1 MSKRFLT
8 VPLAVMMALSGL
20 AALPAQAA
28 TEVPAVAQIE
38 DPVDDANFVNDQG
51 LAGSSVGAGGQSVT
65 VPDSDDNKP
74 ACPPAPAPCDG
85 STVSDMI
92 KVWFSTAGEN
102 ISAHILTQRP
112 GPASTSI
119 LYRVFA
125 SPGEGKVGSN
135 AAGCVRFE
143 LFLAGKEANTSQ
155 QTTFRGDSFAVMRDV
170 CNVGTGLAD
179 AIPAEYTIEALEDQT
194 GITTITVPRSASP
207 FFEEAALTKPQ
218 AEAVLFWGG
227 EFGAPGGAP
236 VGHRSVT
243 APRADTTKI
252 GTDFT
257 IGEVPPPPPPP
268 PPPVCKKAQKKTCEC
283 PAFVPAEVGA
293 DAELTKITEKAT
305 AKRPAIV
312 TVSADAGA
320 GVGGVPVV
328 EEGIAHAFENL
339 QVDLKKKKT
348 TGLYV
353 RLEFPDQADYDLTL
367 YNPNGTVAAQSA
379 GFNPAPGHV
388 DPEPVG
394 GRVETGAENIDGIKT
409 RECGGYTADIGTAT
423 GIGGELTM
431 KVWLGK
437 VQYTQPV
444 PTEEGGGKVRAERG
458 SNGWVKASRYF

>member
-8 VPLAVMMALSGL
+8 VTMAAAMLLSGL
-20 AALPAQAA
+20 SALPAQAA

-38 DPVDDANFVNDQG
+38 DPVDDANFINDQG
-51 LAGSSVGAGGQSVT
+51 QPGVNVLGNPIV

-74 ACPPAPAPCDG
+74 PCPPAPAPCDG

-92 KVWFSTAGEN
+92 KVWFSAEGDK
-102 ISAHILTQRP
+102 ISAHILSQRP

-125 SPGEGKVGSN
+125 SPGEGEVGSS
-135 AAGCVRFE
+135 AVGCVRFE
-143 LFLAGKEANTSQ
+143 LFLAGKEANTNQ
-155 QTTFRGDSFAVMRDV
+155 QTTYRGDSFAVMRDV
-170 CNVGTGLAD
+170 CNIGSGLSTAV
-179 AIPAEYTIEALEDQT
+179 AAEYTIEELEDRT
-194 GITTITVPRSASP
+194 GITTITVPRSSSP
-207 FFEEAALTKPQ
+207 LFAEAGLTKPQ
-218 AEAVLFWGG
+218 AETVLFWGG
-227 EFGAPGGAP
+227 EFPELGKN
-236 VGHRSVT
+236 SVT
-243 APRADTTKI
+243 VPRSDTTKI

-257 IGEVPPPPPPP
+257 IGDVEPPPPPP
-268 PPPVCKKAQKKTCEC
+268 PPPVCKKAQKKTCKC
-283 PAFVPAEVGA
+283 PAFVPAEAGA

-367 YNPNGTVAAQSA
+367 FNPNGTVAAQSA
-379 GFNPAPGHV
+379 GFNPAPGH
-388 DPEPVG
+388 
-394 GRVETGAENIDGIKT
+394 
-409 RECGGYTADIGTAT
+409 
-423 GIGGELTM
+423 
-431 KVWLGK
+431 
-437 VQYTQPV
+437 
-444 PTEEGGGKVRAERG
+444 
-458 SNGWVKASRYF
+458 